1 MASNVLEE
9 IKQKITKK
17 LPDEVQLANIEFEG
31 PEFVIY
37 TKNPDIVADNGDLI
51 RN

>member
-9 IKQKITKK
+9 IKEKITKK

-31 PEFVIY
+31 PEVVIY
-37 TKNPDIVADNGDLI
+37 TKFTLTTKKSE
-51 RN
+51 